1 VGDGRQRNTTA
12 PATASNRYDEKL
24 PVAGARW
31 LYNHLGDPRTK
42 NAVIAILLI
51 LTGFGVLAPAT
62 ATSLRDLVLS
72 MVGM

>member
-1 VGDGRQRNTTA
+1 MSLFAKPLALT
-12 PATASNRYDEKL
+12 
-24 PVAGARW
+24 RW
-31 LYNHLGDPRTK
+31 IYNHLGDPRTK

-51 LTGFGVLAPAT
+51 LTGFGVIAPAR